1 MSKQSISSQEFG
13 IDECNGADES
23 SLRKTKLW
31 PWILRSG
38 EDRAF
43 LLIQPSDEGKAPVL
57 KEKKKT
63 KTMRFTQEQI
73 NNCIAY
79 KDVEIPFDD
88 NMPSLLEALDEETL
102 ANFPQDLI
110 DKLKAYED
118 EREAEKASFI
128 EIQNHIRGE
137 RDGILN
143 QYYTKGYAK
152 YEVVVDD
159 DGEEDSKVPPR
170 VVAPPAGQ
178 RRFRNGVTVQKNQSG
193 GGGSILQIPMQ
204 VGSTPQTR
212 QYAGDNFL
220 SLACKP

>member
-1 MSKQSISSQEFG
+1 M
-13 IDECNGADES
+13 D
-23 SLRKTKLW
+23 
-31 PWILRSG
+31 
-38 EDRAF
+38 
-43 LLIQPSDEGKAPVL
+43 PSAMNPSEEGKALGMDPSGQGKALVIQPAVNPSGEGEAPVMEE
-57 KEKKKT
+57 KKKKKTTTTKKKT

-79 KDVEIPFDD
+79 KDVEIPFND
-88 NMPSLLEALDEETL
+88 NMPSLLEALGEETL

-143 QYYTKGYAK
+143 QYYTKGYAE

-170 VVAPPAGQ
+170 IVAPPGR
-178 RRFRNGVTVQKNQSG
+178 RRFRNGVTVKKNQSG
-193 GGGSILQIPMQ
+193 GGGSVRKI
-204 VGSTPQTR
+204 
-212 QYAGDNFL
+212 
-220 SLACKP
+220 